1 MCKKQN
7 IFAWN
12 ITSNPQGFFWIHK
25 MIGLES
31 TRETK
36 IEKKKKTLFYLFIY
50 LNDLIVKKKNIN
62 LQTYLK
68 VS

>member
-1 MCKKQN
+1 
-7 IFAWN
+7 
-12 ITSNPQGFFWIHK
+12 

>member
-7 IFAWN
+7 IFIWN
-12 ITSNPQGFFWIHK
+12 ITSNPQGIFWIHK

-36 IEKKKKTLFYLFIY
+36 IEKKKKTMFIY
-50 LNDLIVKKKNIN
+50 LLIWMIELLKKKKK
-62 LQTYLK
+62 L
-68 VS
+68 